1 MLVAMTHHFAETR
14 WTLVQRAQGRSGNA
28 DATAALSELCEAYY
42 TPVHRFVCGWCNNVE
57 EARDLTQEFFA
68 RLLARPQIGRAAPEH
83 GKFRSFLLG
92 AVKHFLCDMRDRD
105 ARVKRGGGVA
115 HVTLDAPGGEGNEA
129 AEPIGIEDVST
140 PPPDVEFDRQ
150 WALHVLE
157 RALESLE
164 KVFEED
170 GKVAHFQALKPW
182 LVSSSISEEEAVA
195 AAKIGLQDGALRVA
209 VHRLRQRFREQL
221 RREIAQTLA
230 AGAEVDQEMRHLLAA
245 LRGRVA

>member
-1 MLVAMTHHFAETR
+1 MLVVMTQHFAETR
-14 WTLVQRAQGRSGNA
+14 WTLVQRAQGHSA
-28 DATAALSELCEAYY
+28 DATVALSELCEAYY
-42 TPVHRFVCGWCNNVE
+42 TPVHRFVCGWCCNAE

-92 AVKHFLCDMRDRD
+92 AVKHFLCDMRDRSG
-105 ARVKRGGGVA
+105 RLKRGGRVEHVA
-115 HVTLDAPGGEGNEA
+115 LDAPQGDDAEA
-129 AEPIGIEDVST
+129 GPHAGIEDVST

-164 KVFEED
+164 RAFAED
-170 GKVAHFQALKPW
+170 GKAPHFQALKPW
-182 LVSSSISEEEAVA
+182 LVSSKISDEEAA
-195 AAKIGLQDGALRVA
+195 AATKLGLQDGALRVA

-221 RREIAQTLA
+221 RREVAQTLA
-230 AGAEVDQEMRHLLAA
+230 VGADVDLEMQHLLAA
-245 LRGRVA
+245 LRQRSG

>member
-1 MLVAMTHHFAETR
+1 MLPMMAHSFVETR
-14 WTLVQRAQGRSGNA
+14 WTLVQRAQGHTA
-28 DATAALSELCEAYY
+28 DATVALSELCEAYY

-68 RLLARPQIGRAAPEH
+68 RLLARPQIGGAAPEH

-92 AVKHFLCDMRDRD
+92 AVKHFLCDMRDRGG
-105 ARVKRGGGVA
+105 RLKRGGGVE
-115 HVTLDAPGGEGNEA
+115 HVALEAATGDGGDA
-129 AEPIGIEDVST
+129 AEPVGIEDVST

-150 WALHVLE
+150 WALHALE

-164 KVFEED
+164 KAFEED
-170 GKVAHFQALKPW
+170 GKAAHFQALKPW
-182 LVSSSISEEEAVA
+182 LVSSSVSDEEAAA
-195 AAKIGLQDGALRVA
+195 AAKLGLQDGALRVA

-230 AGAEVDQEMRHLLAA
+230 AGADVDLEMQHLLAA
-245 LRGRVA
+245 LRQRGG

>member
-1 MLVAMTHHFAETR
+1 MLSMMAHQFAETR
-14 WTLVQRAQGRSGNA
+14 WTLVLRAQGQTGEASL
-28 DATAALSELCEAYY
+28 ALSELCEAYY
-42 TPVHRFVCGWCNNVE
+42 TPVHRFVCGWCGNAG

-68 RLLARPQIGRAAPEH
+68 RLLTKPQIGGAAPEH

-105 ARVKRGGGVA
+105 ARMKRGGGVE
-115 HVTLDAPGGEGNEA
+115 HVALDAPGGEGGHAVEA
-129 AEPIGIEDVST
+129 IGIEDVST

-164 KVFEED
+164 KAFEEG
-170 GKVAHFQALKPW
+170 GKAAHFQALKPW
-182 LVSSSISEEEAVA
+182 LVSSKISVEEAVA
-195 AAKIGLQDGALRVA
+195 ATELGLQDGALRVA

-230 AGAEVDQEMRHLLAA
+230 AGADVDLEMQHLLAA
-245 LRGRVA
+245 LRQRGG

>member
-1 MLVAMTHHFAETR
+1 MLLAMTHHFAETR
-14 WTLVQRAQGRSGNA
+14 WTLVQRAQGHTA
-28 DATAALSELCEAYY
+28 EATAALSELCEAYY
-42 TPVHRFVCGWCNNVE
+42 TPVHRFVCGWCNNAD

-68 RLLARPQIGRAAPEH
+68 RLLAKPQIGGAAPEH

-92 AVKHFLCDMRDRD
+92 AVKHFLCDMRDHGKRL
-105 ARVKRGGGVA
+105 KRGGGVE
-115 HVTLDAPGGEGNEA
+115 HVTLDAPQGSNSDA
-129 AEPIGIEDVST
+129 LHPAGIEDAST

-164 KVFEED
+164 KAFAED
-170 GKVAHFQALKPW
+170 GKAPHFQALKPW
-182 LVSSSISEEEAVA
+182 LISSKVSDEEAA
-195 AAKIGLQDGALRVA
+195 AASTFGLQDGALRVA

-230 AGAEVDQEMRHLLAA
+230 AGADVDLEMQHLLAA
-245 LRGRVA
+245 LRQQGG

>member
-1 MLVAMTHHFAETR
+1 MLVLMTHHFAETR
-14 WTLVQRAQGRSGNA
+14 WTLVQRAQGHSA

-42 TPVHRFVCGWCNNVE
+42 TPVHRFVCGWCNNVD

-68 RLLARPQIGRAAPEH
+68 RLLARQQIGGAAPEH

-92 AVKHFLCDMRDRD
+92 AVKHFLCDMRDRNG
-105 ARVKRGGGVA
+105 RLKRGGGVE
-115 HVTLDAPGGEGNEA
+115 HVTLDTPGGEGGEA
-129 AEPIGIEDVST
+129 SEPVGIEDVST

-170 GKVAHFQALKPW
+170 AKAAHFQALKPW
-182 LVSSSISEEEAVA
+182 LVSSKINDDEA
-195 AAKIGLQDGALRVA
+195 AAATKLGLQDGALRVA
-209 VHRLRQRFREQL
+209 VHRLRQRFRDQL

-230 AGAEVDQEMRHLLAA
+230 AGTDVDLEMQHLLAA
-245 LRGRVA
+245 LRQRGG